1 MAIQLPA
8 KRIRSGAES
17 PSALPIEVRVRE
29 VASALGSNANL
40 AALLEISPSQPTRW
54 IQGTGRPNPAN
65 ARAIVDLDHVIARA
79 NLLWH
84 PSVVTSWL
92 YGGNAFLEGARPVD
106 VVKLRGAASVIAA
119 LDQELAGGYA

>member
-8 KRIRSGAES
+8 RRGRPGAES
-17 PSALPIEVRVRE
+17 APTLSIEARVRE
-29 VASALGSNANL
+29 VANALGSSANL
-40 AALLEISPSQPTRW
+40 AALLGISPSQPTRW
-54 IQGTGRPNPAN
+54 LQGTERPSPAN

-79 NLLWH
+79 NLLWQ

-92 YGGNAFLEGARPVD
+92 YGNNAFLEGARPVD
-106 VVKLRGAASVIAA
+106 VVKLQGATPVIAA

>member
-8 KRIRSGAES
+8 RRARTGAD
-17 PSALPIEVRVRE
+17 SASTLSIEARVRE
-29 VASALGSNANL
+29 VANALGSSANL
-40 AALLEISPSQPTRW
+40 AALLDISPSQPTRW
-54 IQGTGRPNPAN
+54 LQGREQPSPAS

-79 NLLWH
+79 NLLWQ

-92 YGGNAFLEGARPVD
+92 YGNNAFLEGARPVD
-106 VVKLRGAASVIAA
+106 VVKLQGATPVIAA